1 MTAAPGI
8 DTESNCSE
16 QRNQNM
22 RVNKRMDWKKKQQQ
36 QQQPKCPRE
45 TSRGTANRRLFP
57 EANERRDL
65 VSIIVGER
73 KGDKKKGNR
82 SLVTI
87 NNGNNSES
95 NMLN

>member
-1 MTAAPGI
+1 MQRTKKSKY
-8 DTESNCSE
+8 ESK
-16 QRNQNM
+16 QT
-22 RVNKRMDWKKKQQQ
+22 DGLKKKQQQ

-45 TSRGTANRRLFP
+45 TSRGAANRRLFP